1 MQVAFMAW
9 LVSTG
14 GCWIFYDHVLYNKE
28 VRYQKVDSGAI
39 LVVDSCWGI
48 GRGQEKGWKS
58 NR

>member
-28 VRYQKVDSGAI
+28 VRYQKAFLLLID
-39 LVVDSCWGI
+39 VVKIYHLEYDKLSFYI
-48 GRGQEKGWKS
+48 S
-58 NR
+58 L